1 MTVLD
6 KFKLEGKVALVTG
19 AGKNLGKEVALSFAE
34 AGADLVVASRT
45 LAEVEKTAEEIR
57 EIGRK
62 ALAVVMDVTNL
73 SQVEEAVQ
81 KIISQFGKIDILV
94 NNATARSH
102 KSLMEVSEKEWRNVI
117 ETNLIGSLFC
127 CKAVVPFMIRQ
138 KSGRII
144 NLSSRAGVR
153 GRANLS
159 AYCASKGGVNQLTRA
174 LALELAP
181 YNILVNAIAPGL
193 LNTDRYPKTPPE
205 VKEQRTAKIPLKRVA
220 ELSEIAP
227 LVLYLATEAS
237 SYVTGE
243 VILID
248 GGTAAQ

>member
-6 KFKLEGKVALVTG
+6 KFRLEGKVALVTG

-34 AGADLVVASRT
+34 AGADVVVASRT
-45 LAEVEKTAEEIR
+45 LSEVEKTAEEIR
-57 EIGRK
+57 KLGRK
-62 ALAVVMDVTNL
+62 ALALFIDVKNL
-73 SQVEEAVQ
+73 SQVEEVA
-81 KIISQFGKIDILV
+81 KRIISEFGRIDILV

-102 KSLMEVSEKEWRNVI
+102 KSLIDVSETEWRNVLD
-117 ETNLIGSLFC
+117 TNLTGTFFC

-144 NLSSRAGVR
+144 NISSRAGFR

-159 AYCASKGGVNQLTRA
+159 AYCSSKGGVNQLTRA

-181 YNILVNAIAPGL
+181 YNILVNGIAPGL